1 MFKFLTRKRDLGS
14 KPIVQM
20 TDEEL
25 ISLYPQEM
33 RETLRKVLS
42 KLN

>member
-1 MFKFLTRKRDLGS
+1 MENTKRDLGS

-20 TDEEL
+20 TYEEL
-25 ISLYPQEM
+25 ISLCPEPM